1 MKFEQEYLTVIKS
14 RFREIKRLGDRTLD
28 QLSNEDLHWQYNEDS
43 NSVAVLVKHLRGNMY
58 SRWTDVFTTDGEKPD
73 RNRDDEFED
82 DLQTMEDVEAAW
94 EDGWQLF
101 FDILDGFNV
110 EDLLRTQKIRGEDH
124 MILDALERQHSHYA
138 MHIGQMMFIGKQIKG
153 SDWQS
158 LSIPKG
164 QSEQYLNPGK

>member
-1 MKFEQEYLTVIKS
+1 MKFEQEYLNIIQS

-28 QLSNEDLHWQYNEDS
+28 QLSEADLHWRYNEDS
-43 NSVAVLVKHLRGNMY
+43 NTVAVLVKHLRGNMY

-73 RNRDDEFED
+73 RLRDGEFED
-82 DLQTMEDVEAAW
+82 DLKTMADVLAAW
-94 EDGWQLF
+94 EDGWHLF
-101 FDILDGFNV
+101 LDVLEGFTP

-124 MILDALERQHSHYA
+124 TILEALERQHTHYA
-138 MHIGQMMFIGKQIKG
+138 SHIGQMMFIGKQIKG

-164 QSEQYLNPGK
+164 QSEQYLNHGK

>member
-43 NSVAVLVKHLRGNMY
+43 NSLAVLVKHLRGNMY
-58 SRWTDVFTTDGEKPD
+58 SRWTDVFTTDGEKPG
-73 RNRDDEFED
+73 RQRDDEFED

-101 FDILDGFNV
+101 FDTLDGFNV

-124 MILDALERQHSHYA
+124 TILDALERQHSHYA